1 MKQTLLVTAT
11 DTGVGKTLV
20 CGLLCR
26 FLKGQGIDVGYQKWV
41 GTGGFTSPD
50 LERVVGVAGVPIP
63 PATPEVQVPY
73 RFAFPASPH
82 LAAEM
87 EGRRVEVERIAE
99 AFHAAQAACDV
110 LVVEGVGG
118 VLVPFNRECLLADL
132 VARFRLPTVIVARSG
147 LGTLNHTLLTIEAL
161 RQREITVLG
170 VVLTDSIPDE
180 EEAIVA
186 DNLRTLAEIGGV
198 ELFGRLPW
206 CEAEPELHRHFAP
219 IGAAIIAR
227 LHV

>member
-1 MKQTLLVTAT
+1 MKQSLFVTAT

-26 FLKGQGIDVGYQKWV
+26 FLKEQGIDVGYQKWAS
-41 GTGGFTSPD
+41 TGGLTSPD
-50 LERVVGVAGVPIP
+50 LERVAGLAGGPLP
-63 PATPEVQVPY
+63 PFDPEAQVPY

-87 EGRRVEVERIAE
+87 EGRVVEADRIAE
-99 AFHAAQAACDV
+99 AFRVAQAACDV

-118 VLVPFNRECLLADL
+118 AMVPLTRELLLVDLLARL
-132 VARFRLPTVIVARSG
+132 RLPTLIVARSG

-161 RQREITVLG
+161 RRREMPILG
-170 VVLTDSIPDE
+170 VVCTDSVPGE

-186 DNLRTLAEIGGV
+186 DNLRTIAGMGEV

-206 CEAEPELHRHFAP
+206 ATEPPELHHHFAS
-219 IGAAIIAR
+219 IGAAILAR
-227 LHV
+227 LQA